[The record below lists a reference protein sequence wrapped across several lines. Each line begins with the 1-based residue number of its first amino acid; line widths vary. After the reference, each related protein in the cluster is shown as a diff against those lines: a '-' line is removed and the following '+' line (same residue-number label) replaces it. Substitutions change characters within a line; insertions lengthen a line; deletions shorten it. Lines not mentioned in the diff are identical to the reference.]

1 MTNAS
6 DESGEGGTLKP
17 RRNVDRRRGRWIRV
31 CRQRIEFTARF
42 LRRPIVAGFNS
53 DSFST
58 RHIKFMACT
67 VHITHPPERVNTRR
81 PLKGCG
87 TTSPPPGSLLL
98 PPPISLFTL
107 IFTWENES
115 FVGFSTPFPPP
126 RTVLNIYDSNV
137 FTRNFCRATEHG
149 FPPRVVSTVR
159 SYSWWSSLSK
169 IPAIVKKFAVNNS
182 VGEHDLCSE
191 ELNEQQRGKKYSSC
205 RSKEEN
211 CSSEPPASRD
221 YHLYFAKK
229 FGQAMSCQH
238 SFRENLGSRVKV
250 NGDNLDSKETLQHPE
265 FLENSIGQKF
275 LNEHRPFPRK
285 KIRRANSEL

>member
-98 PPPISLFTL
+98 PPPLFPFSRLFSPERMNLSSVFPLPSLPL
-107 IFTWENES
+107 EPCSIFTTPT
-115 FVGFSTPFPPP
+115 FSPAIFAAPRNTAFHHASFPPCA
-126 RTVLNIYDSNV
+126 RIRDDRAYRKFQQSSRNSRLI
-137 FTRNFCRATEHG
+137 TR
-149 FPPRVVSTVR
+149 
-159 SYSWWSSLSK
+159 
-169 IPAIVKKFAVNNS
+169 
-182 VGEHDLCSE
+182 
-191 ELNEQQRGKKYSSC
+191 
-205 RSKEEN
+205 
-211 CSSEPPASRD
+211 
-221 YHLYFAKK
+221 
-229 FGQAMSCQH
+229 
-238 SFRENLGSRVKV
+238 
-250 NGDNLDSKETLQHPE
+250 
-265 FLENSIGQKF
+265 
-275 LNEHRPFPRK
+275 
-285 KIRRANSEL
+285 